1 MELQYKNLLAK
12 YKINEAKLPEDA
24 KDGINDINSVIR
36 GINLLQKKAE
46 KAGKEY
52 KVRADVTRRLAR
64 LDRWVCGE
72 IIDYIN
78 DTDEN
83 ADEAPETAEDIL
95 TDAEKDAA
103 KAVNNGKPNEV
114 NNDNEPKVDAIG
126 LKIDKELKALF
137 DAGKTLLTGE
147 DIRNNARNTFEVIFD
162 TYAKDGEN
170 GVVTTYYALIENAEG
185 NFILTKK

>member
-1 MELQYKNLLAK
+1 MELQYKNLLTK
-12 YKINEAKLPEDA
+12 YKVNESQLPEDA

-46 KAGKEY
+46 KAGKQY

-72 IIDYIN
+72 IVDYIN
-78 DTDEN
+78 DTDNN
-83 ADEAPETAEDIL
+83 ADEAPETAEEIL

-103 KAVNNGKPNEV
+103 TKDKPEV
-114 NNDNEPKVDAIG
+114 NDTPTADARG
-126 LKIDKELKALF
+126 LKVDKELKALF
-137 DAGKTLLTGE
+137 DAGKTLLTAE
-147 DIRNNARNTFEVIFD
+147 DIRDNARNTFEIIFD
-162 TYAKDGEN
+162 TYEKGGEN
-170 GVVTTYYALIENAEG
+170 GVVTTHYSLIENAEG